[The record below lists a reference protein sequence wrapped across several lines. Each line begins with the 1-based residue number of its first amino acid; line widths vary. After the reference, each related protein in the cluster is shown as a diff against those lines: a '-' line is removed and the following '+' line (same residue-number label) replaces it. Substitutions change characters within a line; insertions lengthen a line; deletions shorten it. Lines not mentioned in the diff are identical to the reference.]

1 MTVALIN
8 PGVLRWARERARIG
22 PERLAKSASVTPER
36 ILRWEEGMEK
46 PTFKQ
51 AQDLAKKLH
60 IPFGYLF
67 LSHPPEE
74 RLPIPDL
81 RRIGNQP
88 IGWVSADLFDL
99 LVDTLYKHD
108 WYREYLVEQ
117 GKEKLPFIGRFDAGA
132 DPKEI
137 AADMTGTLSLTIE
150 DRKDVRNWEQFF
162 DLLVK
167 RAEAVGIWVM
177 RSGIVA
183 NNTHRSLEVHE
194 FRGFAICDD
203 IAPLVFINGKD
214 AKAAQ
219 IFTLVHEM
227 AHLWIGKSGIS
238 NISLDQPASA
248 HQKDIERVCN
258 AVAAEV
264 LIPEES
270 FLKMWQEGERDLEE
284 SANDLATFFRVS
296 TVVVSRRALDLG
308 LIDWQSYI
316 KHYRGQ
322 EERWQQKG
330 EEQGGGNFFKTIPV
344 RYGRRF
350 AEAVVRSTFDQSLL
364 MRDAGRLLN
373 ISPSTIQ
380 TLAEHLG
387 VR

>member
-99 LVDTLYKHD
+99 LADTLYKHD

-117 GKEKLPFIGRFDAGA
+117 GEEKLPFIGRFDAGA

-150 DRKDVRNWEQFF
+150 DRKDVRNWDQFF
-162 DLLVK
+162 NLLVK

-219 IFTLVHEM
+219 IFTLVHEI

-248 HQKDIERVCN
+248 HQKDFERVSN
-258 AVAAEV
+258 AVSAEV

-316 KHYRGQ
+316 EYYRGQ
-322 EERWQQKG
+322 EERW
-330 EEQGGGNFFKTIPV
+330 
-344 RYGRRF
+344 
-350 AEAVVRSTFDQSLL
+350 
-364 MRDAGRLLN
+364 
-373 ISPSTIQ
+373 
-380 TLAEHLG
+380 
-387 VR
+387 

>member
-36 ILRWEEGMEK
+36 ILRWEEGVEK

-51 AQDLAKKLH
+51 ARDLANKLH

-67 LSHPPEE
+67 LSHPPVEK
-74 RLPIPDL
+74 LPIPDL
-81 RRIGNQP
+81 RRIGDHP
-88 IGWVSADLFDL
+88 IGEVSAELFDL
-99 LVDTLYKHD
+99 IADTLYKHD
-108 WYREYLVEQ
+108 WYREYLIEQ
-117 GKEKLPFIGRFDAGA
+117 GEGKIPFIRRFDLDA

-137 AADMTGTLSLTIE
+137 AIDMTKTLSLTLS
-150 DRKDVRNWEQFF
+150 DREEVRSSDQFYN
-162 DLLVK
+162 LLVK
-167 RAEAVGIWVM
+167 RAEAAGIWVM

-183 NNTHRSLEVHE
+183 NNTHRSLEVQE

-238 NISLDQPASA
+238 NMSLDRPVNANGE
-248 HQKDIERVCN
+248 DIERICN
-258 AVAAEV
+258 SIAAEV

-270 FLKMWQEGERDLEE
+270 FLKMWQEGERDIEE
-284 SANDLATFFRVS
+284 NASVLATFFRVS

-316 KHYRGQ
+316 NHYRKQ
-322 EERWQQKG
+322 EKRWHRGG

-350 AEAVVRSTFDQSLL
+350 TEAVIRSTSDQSLL

-373 ISPSTIQ
+373 ITPSTIQ

-387 VR
+387 AA